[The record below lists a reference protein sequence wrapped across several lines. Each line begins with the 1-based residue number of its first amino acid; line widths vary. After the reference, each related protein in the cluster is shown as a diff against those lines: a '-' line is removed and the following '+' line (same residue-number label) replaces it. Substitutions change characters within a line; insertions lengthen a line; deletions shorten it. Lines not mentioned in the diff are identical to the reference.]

1 MNTLK
6 DTLTEAMKDAM
17 RAKEKFR
24 LGVIRMALAEIKRVE
39 VDERITVDDARCL
52 AIIDKMSKQRRDAAK
67 QFTDGGR
74 QDLADIELAELEL
87 LKEFLPAQ
95 LSEIDIITLVD
106 QVIAATGAA
115 GPQGMGVVM
124 GQLKPQ
130 VQGRADMQVVS
141 KLVRSRLVKS

>member
-1 MNTLK
+1 
-6 DTLTEAMKDAM
+6 MKDAM

-39 VDERITVDDARCL
+39 VDERIDIDDARCL

-74 QDLADIELAELEL
+74 QDLADIELAEVEL

-95 LSEIDIITLVD
+95 LSETDIITLVD
-106 QVIAATGAA
+106 QVITATAAS
-115 GPQGMGVVM
+115 GPQSMGIVM
-124 GQLKPQ
+124 GRLKPQ
-130 VQGRADMQVVS
+130 LQGRADMQIVS
-141 KLVRSRLVKS
+141 KLVRNRLAKS

>member
-1 MNTLK
+1 
-6 DTLTEAMKDAM
+6 MKDAM

-39 VDERITVDDARCL
+39 VDERIDVDDARCL

-95 LSEIDIITLVD
+95 LSEPEISTLID
-106 QVIAATGAA
+106 QVIAATGAWA
-115 GPQGMGVVM
+115 RRVWE
-124 GQLKPQ
+124 
-130 VQGRADMQVVS
+130 
-141 KLVRSRLVKS
+141 

>member
-1 MNTLK
+1 
-6 DTLTEAMKDAM
+6 MKDAM

-39 VDERITVDDARCL
+39 VDERIDVDDARCL

-74 QDLADIELAELEL
+74 QDLADIELAELKL

-95 LSEIDIITLVD
+95 LSETEIISLVD
-106 QVIAATGAA
+106 EVITTTDAS
-115 GPQGMGVVM
+115 GPKGIGIVM

-130 VQGRADMQVVS
+130 LQGRADMQAVS
-141 KLVRSRLVKS
+141 

>member
-1 MNTLK
+1 
-6 DTLTEAMKDAM
+6 MKDAM

-39 VDERITVDDARCL
+39 VDERIDVDDARCL
-52 AIIDKMSKQRRDAAK
+52 VIIDKMSKQRRDAAK

-74 QDLADIELAELEL
+74 QDLADIELAELKL

-95 LSEIDIITLVD
+95 LSETEIISLVD
-106 QVIAATGAA
+106 QVITTTGAS
-115 GPQGMGVVM
+115 GPQGIGIVM

-130 VQGRADMQVVS
+130 LQGRADMQVVS
-141 KLVRSRLVKS
+141 KLVRSRLG

>member
-1 MNTLK
+1 MDTLK
-6 DTLTEAMKDAM
+6 DTLTAAMKDAM

-39 VDERITVDDARCL
+39 VDERIDVDDARCL
-52 AIIDKMSKQRRDAAK
+52 VIIDKMSKQRRDAAK

-74 QDLADIELAELEL
+74 QDLADIELAELKL

-95 LSEIDIITLVD
+95 LSETEIISLVD
-106 QVIAATGAA
+106 QVITTTDAS
-115 GPQGMGVVM
+115 GPQGIGIVM

-130 VQGRADMQVVS
+130 LQGRADMQVVS
-141 KLVRSRLVKS
+141 KLVKSRLG